1 LWCRTSHRCGG
12 GGGDADDVLVIT
24 AVVVITLMT
33 TTMMMMV
40 MPMHTDYKF
49 ADAPQMGS
57 VGDRSEVV
65 RFTPTPST
73 ELLLNSSHT
82 SKL

>member
-1 LWCRTSHRCGG
+1 M
-12 GGGDADDVLVIT
+12 LVIT

-40 MPMHTDYKF
+40 MMMVMMMMVMMMPMHTDNKL
-49 ADAPQMGS
+49 ADTPQMGS

-82 SKL
+82 

>member
-1 LWCRTSHRCGG
+1 
-12 GGGDADDVLVIT
+12 
-24 AVVVITLMT
+24 
-33 TTMMMMV
+33 MMMMMVMMMVMVMMVMV
-40 MPMHTDYKF
+40 MPMHTDNKF

>member
-1 LWCRTSHRCGG
+1 M
-12 GGGDADDVLVIT
+12 LVIK

-33 TTMMMMV
+33 TTTMMMM
-40 MPMHTDYKF
+40 MMTMMMIMHTDYKL

>member
-1 LWCRTSHRCGG
+1 M
-12 GGGDADDVLVIT
+12 LVIT
-24 AVVVITLMT
+24 AVVVITLMMTTTT
-33 TTMMMMV
+33 TTMMMM
-40 MPMHTDYKF
+40 MMMMMMHTDYKL

-73 ELLLNSSHT
+73 ELLLNSSHP